1 MTFLIGFVIAMA
13 VGLTGVG
20 AGSITAPVLILLF
33 GVAPAE
39 AVGTSL
45 LFAAV
50 IKLVA
55 APVYVCRKQV
65 DLRILSL
72 LCLGGVPGVLAGVFL
87 IEVLNGKRF
96 EHIVFLLVGATVAVM
111 ALYNLYRAVSKLAP
125 PVRRDRSGWL
135 PGIAAAIGAEVGFSS
150 AGSGALGSLALLN
163 LTQLL
168 PAQVVGTDIVFGLV
182 LSLIGGGLHLSA
194 GHYEAAIL
202 WKLLSGGLLGVV
214 VGANLATILP
224 ARPLRIA
231 LSLCISGL
239 GAQLCWK
246 ALA

>member
-55 APVYVCRKQV
+55 APVYVWRKQV

-111 ALYNLYRAVSKLAP
+111 ALYNLYRAVSKLTP

-150 AGSGALGSLALLN
+150 AGSGALGSLALLK
-163 LTQLL
+163 
-168 PAQVVGTDIVFGLV
+168 
-182 LSLIGGGLHLSA
+182 IGRASCR
-194 GHYEAAIL
+194 E
-202 WKLLSGGLLGVV
+202 
-214 VGANLATILP
+214 
-224 ARPLRIA
+224 
-231 LSLCISGL
+231 
-239 GAQLCWK
+239 
-246 ALA
+246 